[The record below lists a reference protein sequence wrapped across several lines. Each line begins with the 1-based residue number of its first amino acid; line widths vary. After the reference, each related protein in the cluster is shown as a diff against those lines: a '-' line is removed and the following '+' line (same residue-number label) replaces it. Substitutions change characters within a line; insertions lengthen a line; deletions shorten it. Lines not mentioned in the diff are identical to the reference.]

1 MQVLFI
7 SFLLSFLGTMLI
19 IRTSHW
25 HGGLSADHDLGGVQ
39 KFHVHAVPRIGGV
52 AVMAGLLAVASWY
65 SYKGILEERAFWL
78 LILVSLP
85 AFFGGLIEDLTK
97 AVSPLARLVLTM
109 IAAMAGF
116 WLLDAGI
123 ERIDVP
129 MLDPMVSFWPVA
141 LLFTAVAV
149 AGVANA
155 VNIIDGYNGLAAMVS
170 MMIFAAFGYVG
181 WQLQDPL
188 IWRTSFAMI
197 GAILGFFVWN
207 YPRGHIFLGDGG
219 AYLIGFMV
227 GEMAV
232 LLVARHDRVTPWFP
246 LLVVIYPVFETLFS
260 IWRKKFVRG
269 MSPGMPDGVHLHMLV
284 YKRLVRWAVGSQ
296 EARHKTTRNALTSPY
311 LWLLCSTSV
320 VPAVLFWKNP
330 LALQIALAVFV
341 VLYVLLYRQLVRF
354 RSPNWLVLRKQVRS
368 RKAAQQRPKP
378 D

>member
-7 SFLLSFLGTMLI
+7 SFLISLLATLAI
-19 IRTSHW
+19 LRTRRW
-25 HGGLSADHDLGGVQ
+25 HGSLSADHDLGGVQ
-39 KFHVHAVPRIGGV
+39 KFHARAVPRIGGV
-52 AVMAGLLAVASWY
+52 GVFLGLVAVATWY
-65 SYKGILEERAFWL
+65 SLKGIVEERAFWL

-85 AFFGGLIEDLTK
+85 AFLGGLVEDLTK
-97 AVSPLARLVLTM
+97 TVSPLARLVLTM
-109 IAAMAGF
+109 VAAVAGF

-123 ERIDVP
+123 NRLDVP
-129 MLDPMVSFWPVA
+129 LLDPMVQFWPVA

-155 VNIIDGYNGLAAMVS
+155 VNIIDGYNGLAAMVAI
-170 MMIFAAFGYVG
+170 MIFAAFGYVG
-181 WQLQDPL
+181 WMLQDPL
-188 IWRTSFAMI
+188 IWRTAFAMI

-207 YPRGHIFLGDGG
+207 YPRGNIFLGDGG

-227 GEMAV
+227 GELAV
-232 LLVARHDRVTPWFP
+232 LLVARHEQVSPWFP

-284 YKRLVRWAVGSQ
+284 YKRLVRWAVGSSDV
-296 EARHKTTRNALTSPY
+296 RHRTTRNALTSPY

-330 LALQIALAVFV
+330 VALQCFIVVFMALY
-341 VLYVLLYRQLVRF
+341 LLLYRQLVRF
-354 RSPNWLVLRKQVRS
+354 RSPGWMVIRRQQERKKR
-368 RKAAQQRPKP
+368 QQSKGGYG
-378 D
+378 